1 VRRSPATTAPSCQGL
16 PRRRRR
22 RTRGGHPRP
31 YGSLNWSANQ
41 SWTRIPADSALRI
54 VGDLDALR
62 EIIPRELY
70 ELVLDAVNQPTIEDL
85 DI

>member
-1 VRRSPATTAPSCQGL
+1 V
-16 PRRRRR
+16 
-22 RTRGGHPRP
+22 
-31 YGSLNWSANQ
+31 
-41 SWTRIPADSALRI
+41 SWTRIPADSTLRI
-54 VGDLDALR
+54 ADDLDALR